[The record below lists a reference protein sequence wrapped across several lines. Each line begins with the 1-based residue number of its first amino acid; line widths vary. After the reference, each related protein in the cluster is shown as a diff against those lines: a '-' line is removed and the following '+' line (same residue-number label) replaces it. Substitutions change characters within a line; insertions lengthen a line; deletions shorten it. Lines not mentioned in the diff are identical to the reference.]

1 MLLVEEGDLC
11 FFNKYF
17 KNTNYRMSDIK
28 KVKALIE
35 LEMKEFEK
43 FFKETVKTK
52 IPLLDIVMNY
62 IIRSKGKQ
70 MRPMFVFLTAKLIG
84 EINKS
89 TFTAATLIELMHTA
103 TLVHDDVVDNAD
115 KRRGFFSI
123 NALWK
128 SKIAVLTGDY
138 LLSKGLLIA
147 VKNNEY
153 ELLEI
158 VSEAVKEM
166 AEGELLQIE
175 KSRKLDIT
183 EETYFDI
190 IYKKTATLIASCM
203 AAGAK
208 SAKAS
213 DDEALKLKEFGEYA
227 GIAFQ
232 IKDDLF
238 DYQKTNLTGKPT
250 GNDIQEKK
258 MTLPLIYALNNST
271 KSEKK
276 RILRIIQKYN
286 TNKEKVNEV
295 IEFVKI
301 KGGLEYTEKKM
312 VEYKTKATD
321 VLNHFPNS
329 PSKTALIDMV
339 TYIITRNK

>member
-1 MLLVEEGDLC
+1 
-11 FFNKYF
+11 
-17 KNTNYRMSDIK
+17 MSKIK
-28 KVKALIE
+28 EIKALIGP
-35 LEMKEFEK
+35 EMKEAEL
-43 FFKETVKTK
+43 FFKETVKSK
-52 IPLLDIVMNY
+52 VPLLDIVMNY
-62 IIRSKGKQ
+62 IIRRKGKQ

-84 EINKS
+84 DVTKS
-89 TFTAATLIELMHTA
+89 TYNAATLIELMHTA
-103 TLVHDDVVDNAD
+103 TLVHDDVVDDAD

-128 SKIAVLTGDY
+128 SKIAVLTGDF
-138 LLSKGLLIA
+138 LLSKGLLLA
-147 VKNNEY
+147 VKNKEF

-183 EETYFDI
+183 EETYFKI
-190 IYKKTATLIASCM
+190 IYKKTATLIASCT

-208 SAKAS
+208 SAKAN
-213 DDEALKLKEFGEYA
+213 DENMQSLKKFGEYA

-258 MTLPLIYALNNST
+258 MTLPLIYALNNSSG
-271 KSEKK
+271 SEKK
-276 RILRIIQKYN
+276 RILKLIQKHN
-286 TNKEKVNEV
+286 TNKEKVKEI
-295 IEFVKI
+295 IEFVKT
-301 KGGLEYTEKKM
+301 KGGLEYTEQKM
-312 VEYKTKATD
+312 IEYKEKAID
-321 VLNHFPNS
+321 ILNNFPNS
-329 PSKTALIDMV
+329 PAKNALINMV
-339 TYIITRNK
+339 DYIVVRKK

>member
-1 MLLVEEGDLC
+1 
-11 FFNKYF
+11 
-17 KNTNYRMSDIK
+17 MSNIK

-35 LEMKEFEK
+35 PEMKEFEK

-52 IPLLDIVMNY
+52 VPLLDIVMNY

-70 MRPMFVFLTAKLIG
+70 MRPMFVFLTAKLFG
-84 EINKS
+84 NVNQS
-89 TFTAATLIELMHTA
+89 TYTAATLIELMHTA
-103 TLVHDDVVDNAD
+103 TLVHDDVVDDAD

-147 VKNNEY
+147 VKNKEFQ
-153 ELLEI
+153 LLEI

-203 AAGAK
+203 VAGAK
-208 SAKAS
+208 SANANN
-213 DDEALKLKEFGEYA
+213 DEIRKLKEFGKYV

-238 DYQKTNLTGKPT
+238 DYQKTNLTGKPS

-258 MTLPLIYALNNST
+258 ITLPLIYALNNTSR
-271 KSEKK
+271 SEKR
-276 RILRIIQKYN
+276 RILKIIQKHN
-286 TNKEKVNEV
+286 TNKVKVAEV
-295 IEFVKI
+295 IEFVSKN
-301 KGGLEYTEKKM
+301 GGLKHTEERMK
-312 VEYKTKATD
+312 EYKEKATNI
-321 VLNHFPNS
+321 LNEFPDS
-329 PSKTALIDMV
+329 TSKNALIDMLEYV
-339 TYIITRNK
+339 INRKK

>member
-1 MLLVEEGDLC
+1 
-11 FFNKYF
+11 
-17 KNTNYRMSDIK
+17 MSKIK
-28 KVKALIE
+28 EIKALIE
-35 LEMKEFEK
+35 PEMKEFEL
-43 FFKETVKTK
+43 FFKKTVKSK
-52 IPLLDIVMNY
+52 VPLLDIVMNY
-62 IIRSKGKQ
+62 IIRRKGKQ

-84 EINKS
+84 KLSES
-89 TFTAATLIELMHTA
+89 TYNAATLIELMHTA
-103 TLVHDDVVDNAD
+103 TLVHDDVVDDAD

-138 LLSKGLLIA
+138 LLSKGLLLA
-147 VKNNEY
+147 VENKEY

-183 EETYFDI
+183 EETYFTI
-190 IYKKTATLIASCM
+190 IYKKTATLIASCT

-208 SAKAS
+208 SAKATNK
-213 DDEALKLKEFGEYA
+213 EMQNLKKFGEYA

-258 MTLPLIYALNNST
+258 MTLPLIYALNNSS

-276 RILRIIQKYN
+276 RILKIIQKHN
-286 TNKEKVNEV
+286 TNKEKVRE
-295 IEFVKI
+295 IIAFVKT
-301 KGGLEYTEKKM
+301 KGGLEYTEQKM
-312 VEYKTKATD
+312 IEYKNKATD
-321 VLNHFPNS
+321 LLTDFP
-329 PSKTALIDMV
+329 PSKYKDALIHLLEYV
-339 TYIITRNK
+339 ITRKK

>member
-1 MLLVEEGDLC
+1 
-11 FFNKYF
+11 
-17 KNTNYRMSDIK
+17 
-28 KVKALIE
+28 
-35 LEMKEFEK
+35 
-43 FFKETVKTK
+43 
-52 IPLLDIVMNY
+52 
-62 IIRSKGKQ
+62 
-70 MRPMFVFLTAKLIG
+70 MRPMFVFLTAKLFG
-84 EINKS
+84 NVNQS
-89 TFTAATLIELMHTA
+89 TYTAATLIELMHTA
-103 TLVHDDVVDNAD
+103 TLVHDDVVDDAD

-147 VKNNEY
+147 VKNKEFQ
-153 ELLEI
+153 LLEI

-203 AAGAK
+203 VAGAK
-208 SAKAS
+208 SANANN
-213 DDEALKLKEFGEYA
+213 DEIRKLKEFGKYV

-238 DYQKTNLTGKPT
+238 DYQKTNLTGKPS

-258 MTLPLIYALNNST
+258 ITLPLIYALNNTSR
-271 KSEKK
+271 SEKR
-276 RILRIIQKYN
+276 RILKIIQKHN
-286 TNKEKVNEV
+286 TNKVKVAEV
-295 IEFVKI
+295 IEFVSKN
-301 KGGLEYTEKKM
+301 GGLKHTEERMK
-312 VEYKTKATD
+312 EYKEKATNI
-321 VLNHFPNS
+321 LNEFPDS
-329 PSKTALIDMV
+329 TSKNALIDMLEYV
-339 TYIITRNK
+339 INRKKWLAH